1 MSGHPGQTP
10 AGTVVTLAIDAGGTF
25 MKGGVLE
32 NGILLAEPY
41 LEQPSRSEA
50 DAESFIAHFASL
62 IIRLAG
68 AYMKGSGTPEHDVT
82 FRIGTAFPGPFD
94 YERGISRIRGLGKY
108 EQLYG
113 VSVGELLKKELRRRA
128 GLPGS
133 DPWMQTLADADIA
146 FGNDAVLFGMGAAK
160 RYPGERLLC
169 LTLGTGLGSVFM
181 DRGRTV
187 SGSDG
192 VPESGMLYAETFE
205 GAPVDGQ
212 FGRRG
217 VLALADALQ
226 ARRQGDDVIDL
237 AAAAARGESA
247 ALRVWR
253 TYGERLGRMLRP
265 YAASFRPDRLILGG
279 QIAKS
284 LPLFVASLTDALL
297 PVRLP
302 VLYED
307 DLLRQVF
314 YGADMLFD

>member
-1 MSGHPGQTP
+1 MSGTPGKTP
-10 AGTVVTLAIDAGGTF
+10 VGTVVTLAIDAGGTF

-32 NGILLAEPY
+32 NGILLPEPY

-50 DAESFIAHFASL
+50 DAESFTAHFASL

-113 VSVGELLKKELRRRA
+113 LPVGELLKKELRRRA

-133 DPWMQTLADADIA
+133 DRWMQTLADADIA

-237 AAAAARGESA
+237 EI
-247 ALRVWR
+247 
-253 TYGERLGRMLRP
+253 GR
-265 YAASFRPDRLILGG
+265 AH
-279 QIAKS
+279 
-284 LPLFVASLTDALL
+284 V
-297 PVRLP
+297 
-302 VLYED
+302 
-307 DLLRQVF
+307 
-314 YGADMLFD
+314 